1 MTKTKVS
8 KRIVKKSETEVVAK
22 NPLTSK
28 PSRSLGKTLLTWL
41 GWGIV
46 YIFVFYLGNLSG
58 EYVAAHLPILP
69 SLPRLSVN
77 TDKIK
82 RMMPVIALPKV
93 SVAWKWP
100 SFTSVKNTTIT
111 PATHTKLVI
120 VRGNFINMP
129 EQGATDDER
138 NAFVESINA
147 LAVDSK
153 SVTVA
158 DTCEI
163 NPPFIRVK
171 QGESLSVIGAT
182 AQEHTLMFD
191 KLSKTLTSKQT
202 ISVPSSQN
210 QGAFAISC
218 DGSIVGFYRIY

>member
-8 KRIVKKSETEVVAK
+8 KRVVKKNEPEVAAK
-22 NPLTSK
+22 NPIIVN
-28 PSRSLGKTLLTWL
+28 PPRSLGKTLLTWL

-46 YIFVFYLGNLSG
+46 YVFVFYLGNLSG

-69 SLPRLSVN
+69 SLPRVSVN

-82 RMMPVIALPKV
+82 RMIPVIVLPKV

-100 SFTSVKNTTIT
+100 SFASVKNTTVA

-129 EQGATDDER
+129 QQDATDDEK

-153 SVTVA
+153 NVTVA

-163 NPPFIRVK
+163 NPSFIRVK
-171 QGESLSVIGAT
+171 QGESLSVVSAT

-191 KLSKTLTSKQT
+191 KLSKTVASKQT
-202 ISVPSSQN
+202 ISVPLSQN
-210 QGAFAISC
+210 QGAYAISC